1 MSSHPTDIHS
11 RLWSRQNIRLS
22 RSSIHCRE
30 KSPNRLDSHSP
41 VPCDNPRD
49 RDNSSQNNSACPL
62 CRTGERLSTRGS
74 SQNQADASNGKQ
86 NNKLERVI
94 FGSTRQDRNN
104 DSRRDKLLVQCR
116 PPRLYGE
123 GSRSREPIVD

>member
-11 RLWSRQNIRLS
+11 RLWSRQNIQLS
-22 RSSIHCRE
+22 QSSVHCRE

-62 CRTGERLSTRGS
+62 CRPDRRTSEHPRI

-86 NNKLERVI
+86 NNKPVHC
-94 FGSTRQDRNN
+94 N
-104 DSRRDKLLVQCR
+104 LLN
-116 PPRLYGE
+116 
-123 GSRSREPIVD
+123 EPC

>member
-49 RDNSSQNNSACPL
+49 IIHHKIIQHVL
-62 CRTGERLSTRGS
+62 CAGRTGERLSTRGS

-86 NNKLERVI
+86 NNKPVHCNLLNEPCER
-94 FGSTRQDRNN
+94 FES
-104 DSRRDKLLVQCR
+104 SAEKH
-116 PPRLYGE
+116 P
-123 GSRSREPIVD
+123 